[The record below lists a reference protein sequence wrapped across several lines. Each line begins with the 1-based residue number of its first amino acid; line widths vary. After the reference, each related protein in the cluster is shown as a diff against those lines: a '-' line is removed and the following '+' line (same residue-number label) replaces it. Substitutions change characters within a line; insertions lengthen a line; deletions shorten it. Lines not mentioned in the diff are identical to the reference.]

1 MLSENSFAYQLKSS
15 ILPTCLTNFLFFCI
29 DHFKRV
35 IIILDYECINKNTI
49 QEVRMTTALEYLKAN
64 PVFHIA
70 TVDGTKARVRP
81 FGFSMK
87 RNGALYFCTNKTK
100 DVYKQLSQ
108 NPEIEISDMGNDRT
122 WLRIRGRIAFDETR
136 EAKAQAFEE
145 SVNLLKLYPKGAD
158 DEIFVTFYFTEAVAT
173 LFSFTE
179 ASKNI
184 PLL

>member
-1 MLSENSFAYQLKSS
+1 
-15 ILPTCLTNFLFFCI
+15 
-29 DHFKRV
+29 
-35 IIILDYECINKNTI
+35 
-49 QEVRMTTALEYLKAN
+49 MTTALEYLKAN

-108 NPEIEISDMGNDRT
+108 NPEIEISDMGKDGT
-122 WLRIRGRIAFDETR
+122 WLRIRGRITFDETR
-136 EAKAQAFEE
+136 EAKVQAFGE
-145 SVNLLKLYPKGAD
+145 SANLLKIYPKGAD
-158 DEIFVTFYFTEAVAT
+158 DETFVTFFFAEAVAT

-179 ASKNI
+179 VPKSM

>member
-1 MLSENSFAYQLKSS
+1 V
-15 ILPTCLTNFLFFCI
+15 LTKYI
-29 DHFKRV
+29 
-35 IIILDYECINKNTI
+35 E
-49 QEVRMTTALEYLKAN
+49 EVHMTTAFEYLKVN

-108 NPEIEISDMGNDRT
+108 NPEIEISDMGNNGT
-122 WLRIRGRIAFDETR
+122 WLRIRGRM
-136 EAKAQAFEE
+136 E
-145 SVNLLKLYPKGAD
+145 SKDLLKIYPKGAD
-158 DEIFVTFYFTEAVAT
+158 DETFVTFFFAEAFAT

-179 ASKNI
+179 APKNI